1 MLFCTSTRRAEHK
14 ADVGLVRKLL
24 AGLVLRS
31 KLLKVVEKWILIICK
46 RLN

>member
-14 ADVGLVRKLL
+14 ADVGLVLKQL

-31 KLLKVVEKWILIICK
+31 KLLSSRIVDFNYL
-46 RLN
+46 